1 MAKKIEQTPDEAI
14 LYRDLQKLVKRAN
27 QRLLRIERE
36 TGEKGT
42 FAAKQLYDYLG
53 SSELNAITQ
62 TGRISIRKSYNMT
75 QMQAIKKATEQ
86 YLKEPTSTVRGVKRY
101 KEKVS
106 KESGKPLDYNQANT
120 IYQARKDFWWI
131 YDYLTPSEFW
141 AIANT
146 CKEANWSVEKF
157 IDEISSYIGDVNDED
172 LRFSLIELYNYVMS
186 GV

>member
-27 QRLLRIERE
+27 RRLLRIERE

-42 FAAKQLYDYLG
+42 FASKQLYDYLD
-53 SSELNAITQ
+53 SSNLKAVTKK
-62 TGRISIRKSYNMT
+62 GRISLKKGYNVT

-86 YLKEPTSTVRGVKRY
+86 YLKEPTSTVRGVRRY

-120 IYQARKDFWWI
+120 IFQARKNYTWI

-141 AIANT
+141 SIANV
-146 CKEANWSVEKF
+146 CREANWSVEKF
-157 IDEISSYIGDVNDED
+157 IDEISSYIDEVVDKD
-172 LRFSLIELYNYVMS
+172 LRFSLIQLYNYVMS

>member
-62 TGRISIRKSYNMT
+62 TGRIRLRKSYNMT
-75 QMQAIKKATEQ
+75 QMQAIKKATEK
-86 YLKEPTSTVRGVKRY
+86 YLKEPTSKVRGVRKY

-106 KESGKPLDYNQANT
+106 EESGKPLDYSQANT

-141 AIANT
+141 AIGNT
-146 CKEANWSVEKF
+146 CKEYNWSVEKF
-157 IDEISSYIGDVNDED
+157 IDEISSHIDLVMDED